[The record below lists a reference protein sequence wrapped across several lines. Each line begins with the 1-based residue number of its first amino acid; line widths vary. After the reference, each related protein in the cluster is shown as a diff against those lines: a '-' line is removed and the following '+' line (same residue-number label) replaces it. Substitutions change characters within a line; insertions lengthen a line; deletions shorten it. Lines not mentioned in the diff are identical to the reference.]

1 MSDENMTPRDTQSKA
16 AEHAGLKIER
26 ERQLARK
33 EKQRKIVSAIVS
45 VIIALALWV
54 YVVNQ
59 ENPTVDRTFSNVK
72 VELINEAELA
82 DNDLAI
88 KTAEEQ
94 SVKVTVTGRRS
105 TLVDLKSSDIVATAD
120 LSSCVSGENY
130 LDVNIRTPSMVELKK
145 ISPAQVKV
153 DIDTIVSSERDVS
166 VSFKG
171 DADQGYQPEA
181 TRQAYDKVSMT
192 GAKQVLR
199 NVTGINAKID
209 TSDLTTASKKFTA
222 ELIPVDK
229 NGNKVD
235 NVTLSKDEM
244 SVWAQL
250 YKIKNVKLNTSV
262 TGTLADDLT
271 LQGVKAPDTVKIA
284 AEADIVDDISSVTA
298 EPIDLSDVK
307 KTSYVDLFIN
317 YPDGVVAADGF
328 ENMQAKVS
336 ISRISSRSIT
346 MSTDDISVE
355 KLDGSKEIKFD
366 SPEISIIISGPSS
379 VISGISEDDIVMSL
393 DASELDEGHQKTGIT
408 AKLRDGSEK
417 EDVTINKAQVGVT
430 VTAASAGDEDQES
443 RETQDQNGEQQDT
456 DQDSG
461 LSAQ

>member
-1 MSDENMTPRDTQSKA
+1 
-16 AEHAGLKIER
+16 
-26 ERQLARK
+26 
-33 EKQRKIVSAIVS
+33 
-45 VIIALALWV
+45 
-54 YVVNQ
+54 
-59 ENPTVDRTFSNVK
+59 
-72 VELINEAELA
+72 
-82 DNDLAI
+82 
-88 KTAEEQ
+88 
-94 SVKVTVTGRRS
+94 
-105 TLVDLKSSDIVATAD
+105 
-120 LSSCVSGENY
+120 
-130 LDVNIRTPSMVELKK
+130 
-145 ISPAQVKV
+145 
-153 DIDTIVSSERDVS
+153 
-166 VSFKG
+166 
-171 DADQGYQPEA
+171 
-181 TRQAYDKVSMT
+181 
-192 GAKQVLR
+192 
-199 NVTGINAKID
+199 
-209 TSDLTTASKKFTA
+209 
-222 ELIPVDK
+222 
-229 NGNKVD
+229 
-235 NVTLSKDEM
+235 M

-307 KTSYVDLFIN
+307 KTSYVDLSIN

>member
-209 TSDLTTASKKFTA
+209 TSDLTTASK
-222 ELIPVDK
+222 
-229 NGNKVD
+229 N
-235 NVTLSKDEM
+235 SQQ
-244 SVWAQL
+244 SL
-250 YKIKNVKLNTSV
+250 YLLTRTETKL
-262 TGTLADDLT
+262 
-271 LQGVKAPDTVKIA
+271 
-284 AEADIVDDISSVTA
+284 
-298 EPIDLSDVK
+298 
-307 KTSYVDLFIN
+307 
-317 YPDGVVAADGF
+317 
-328 ENMQAKVS
+328 
-336 ISRISSRSIT
+336 T
-346 MSTDDISVE
+346 M
-355 KLDGSKEIKFD
+355 
-366 SPEISIIISGPSS
+366 
-379 VISGISEDDIVMSL
+379 
-393 DASELDEGHQKTGIT
+393 
-408 AKLRDGSEK
+408 
-417 EDVTINKAQVGVT
+417 
-430 VTAASAGDEDQES
+430 
-443 RETQDQNGEQQDT
+443 
-456 DQDSG
+456 
-461 LSAQ
+461 

>member
-1 MSDENMTPRDTQSKA
+1 
-16 AEHAGLKIER
+16 
-26 ERQLARK
+26 
-33 EKQRKIVSAIVS
+33 
-45 VIIALALWV
+45 
-54 YVVNQ
+54 
-59 ENPTVDRTFSNVK
+59 
-72 VELINEAELA
+72 
-82 DNDLAI
+82 
-88 KTAEEQ
+88 
-94 SVKVTVTGRRS
+94 
-105 TLVDLKSSDIVATAD
+105 
-120 LSSCVSGENY
+120 
-130 LDVNIRTPSMVELKK
+130 MVELKK

-307 KTSYVDLFIN
+307 KTSYVDLSIN